1 MSWFLTNLVSAFLL
15 PPLNLLLVAGI
26 GLLLWH
32 KRPRL
37 ARSLLIASFAALWL
51 LSTPYVAEGLLHTL
65 EGPPYDRT
73 DEPADA
79 IVILGGGQRFDAI
92 EYGGNTVS
100 QDTLERLRY
109 GATLQHKTGT
119 PILVSGG
126 APQGGS
132 AEARLMQQV
141 LEQEFHTPVRWV
153 EPGSDNTQQNAE
165 QSRRLLATAGITRV
179 YLVTQ
184 AWHMPRASAAFERAG
199 LQVVPA
205 PTAWTTRYRT
215 TLLTFLPDGRALR
228 KSYWFMHEIIG
239 LLWYKLKS

>member
-1 MSWFLTNLVSAFLL
+1 MSWFLTNLISAFLL

-32 KRPRL
+32 KHPRI
-37 ARSLLIASFAALWL
+37 ARGLVIASFAALWL

-65 EGPPYDRT
+65 EGQPYNRSN
-73 DEPADA
+73 EAADA

-109 GATLQHKTGT
+109 GAALHRKTGK

-132 AEARLMQQV
+132 AEAQLMQQV
-141 LEQEFHTPVRWV
+141 LEQEFHIPVRWV

-165 QSRRLLATAGITRV
+165 QSQHLLAAAGITRV

-184 AWHMPRASAAFERAG
+184 AWHMPRAIAAFERTG
-199 LQVVPA
+199 MQVVPA
-205 PTAWTTRYRT
+205 PTAWTTRHHT

-228 KSYWFMHEIIG
+228 KSYFFMHEVIG
-239 LLWYKLKS
+239 MLWYKLKS